1 MQKLL
6 LLFMVICFTPGNA
19 HAVSIPDWLVS
30 LIIQV
35 ESGGNPYAV
44 FANGKTHQ
52 PGSREEALRIIGEAM
67 LDKKSYDVGLMQ
79 INRFWIEKYAI
90 PPESLLEPAINRQW
104 GAAILADEIARHGM
118 TWKAVGKYHSPD
130 AERGRRYAWRIF
142 SAARANENMRI
153 EPEADHADQ
162 QKSGDSLP
170 DAGGVQRSE
179 GRSKPGRIVHFDLP
193 SDGQPGPARQKP

>member
-1 MQKLL
+1 LL
-6 LLFMVICFTPGNA
+6 LLFMVICFTPGIA
-19 HAVSIPDWLVS
+19 SAVSIPDWLV
-30 LIIQV
+30 LAIIQV

-67 LDKKSYDVGLMQ
+67 QGKKNYDVGLMQ

-90 PPESLLEPAINRQW
+90 PPESLLDPAINRQW

-118 TWKAVGKYHSPD
+118 TWKAVGKYHSQD

-142 SAARANENMRI
+142 SAVRTNKNMRI
-153 EPEADHADQ
+153 AAEVDYADQ
-162 QKSGDSLP
+162 KKSGDSLY
-170 DAGGVQRSE
+170 DVGGVQRGE
-179 GRSKPGRIVHFDLP
+179 GRSKPGRIISFDVP
-193 SDGQPGPARQKP
+193 SDD